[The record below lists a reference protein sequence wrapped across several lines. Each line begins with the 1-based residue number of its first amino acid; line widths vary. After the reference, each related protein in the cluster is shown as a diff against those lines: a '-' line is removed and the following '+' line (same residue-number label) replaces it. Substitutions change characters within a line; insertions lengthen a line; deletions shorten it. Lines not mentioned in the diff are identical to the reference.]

1 MNLQK
6 ETFIEDYKR
15 KMISL
20 YRESVEQA
28 GTTLKYLALGSLMM
42 DYMAAAWHDT
52 EVKYEKEKRKQVYYF
67 SMEFLI
73 GRLMDAA
80 LINLGIKSV
89 VTAVSEGLQRALL
102 TLWRRL
108 ESPERES
115 ESVTGTACSNSRY
128 KMDIRSKRRITG

>member
-80 LINLGIKSV
+80 LINLGIKS
-89 VTAVSEGLQRALL
+89 QR
-102 TLWRRL
+102 TRHITFRFRRD
-108 ESPERES
+108 R
-115 ESVTGTACSNSRY
+115 TGRRPRQRRSRKACSVLY
-128 KMDIRSKRRITG
+128 